1 MRPDGKEGSS
11 QAWLET
17 LALLTVPGLAAP
29 TPLIPRTFLQ
39 PSQVFDGVDPV
50 PSAGQEVRVE
60 SRRIL
65 AMGADLTVL
74 PDNKII
80 ELPRDTLALGFIEG
94 HAREGQLARF
104 LVQELSV
111 SERPISGCGG
121 APPAPWLRPSSVS
134 LLWPLRPEALCH
146 GSIGP

>member
-29 TPLIPRTFLQ
+29 TPLMPRTFLR
-39 PSQVFDGVDPV
+39 PSQVFDGVDLV

-80 ELPRDTLALGFIEG
+80 ELPRDTLALGFIAG

-111 SERPISGCGG
+111 SDWPISGC
-121 APPAPWLRPSSVS
+121 ARCTTCPMAS
-134 LLWPLRPEALCH
+134 A
-146 GSIGP
+146 